1 MSNSFSNQYLNER
14 NQTVRMLR
22 ALAARERRWLVE
34 DPDEDRRDS
43 LHALEWAA
51 QHLEGLPENW
61 ITADETKGCQWCE
74 APTHGAGRCVWEIA
88 GITLCTSHDSR
99 HDSIE
104 EQEGT
109 KRTVT
114 CKRCGASAWWQ
125 PAEKASAPPP
135 FAIGTRVRF
144 IDSTSDHAE
153 WVVYRLHDG
162 WVHLHAADDR
172 TYTHFAKPEQLRAV
186 KVNAVPT
193 QEWLDKS
200 QGLTGLQYDEHG
212 ERMPEKATG
221 DQS

>member
-1 MSNSFSNQYLNER
+1 MNVDNSSSNHQLEQALETAHRYRKIPDSER
-14 NQTVRMLR
+14 PVYKMEAVALLDEIERLQPYEEQTKHL
-22 ALAARERRWLVE
+22 ERRIRELTEQMNCLRLAHETPATLTVYTNCAKHQGMWSTMTVGYSPPPKVVCPVC
-34 DPDEDRRDS
+34 DPP
-43 LHALEWAA
+43 
-51 QHLEGLPENW
+51 G
-61 ITADETKGCQWCE
+61 
-74 APTHGAGRCVWEIA
+74 AP
-88 GITLCTSHDSR
+88 
-99 HDSIE
+99 
-104 EQEGT
+104 
-109 KRTVT
+109 
-114 CKRCGASAWWQ
+114 
-125 PAEKASAPPP
+125 EKASAPPP